1 MKLKAYAVRV
11 EEVHRMLRRI
21 VMRGRS
27 QKRDAVITQ
36 SINAGL
42 KITPRA
48 NLKGNMLN
56 PCRGI
61 CISLSGGRKWY
72 LEECDRASVFQFQKN
87 MDVRAVFLSGPD
99 YVV

>member
-21 VMRGRS
+21 VMRGWS
-27 QKRDAVITQ
+27 QKRDAVIAQ
-36 SINAGL
+36 AFNSGL
-42 KITPRA
+42 KIAQCA

-61 CISLSGGRKWY
+61 CISLSGGRQRY
-72 LEECDRASVFQFQKN
+72 LEECDRASIFQFQKN